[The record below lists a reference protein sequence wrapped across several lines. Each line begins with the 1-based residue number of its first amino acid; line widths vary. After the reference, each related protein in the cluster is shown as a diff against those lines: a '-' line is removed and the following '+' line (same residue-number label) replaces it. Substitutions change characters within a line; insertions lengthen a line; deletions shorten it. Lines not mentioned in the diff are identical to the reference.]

1 MTLDKSAGFRD
12 DPGFAGAFRSVS
24 SDTGAT
30 QYSSPDGISWRLVV
44 LVWAGHLALLVPG
57 DFVECGTYRGDMA
70 WVVSELVDLGPR
82 GRTFYLYDT
91 FEGFSGRYSSE
102 ADFPSAPEFFHRANE
117 IFRAPDIFG
126 TLPEQTLRQGR
137 QGSGARHTGGSVTVS
152 GLVPAYRP

>member
-1 MTLDKSAGFRD
+1 M
-12 DPGFAGAFRSVS
+12 
-24 SDTGAT
+24 
-30 QYSSPDGISWRLVV
+30 
-44 LVWAGHLALLVPG
+44 
-57 DFVECGTYRGDMA
+57 ECGTYRGDMA